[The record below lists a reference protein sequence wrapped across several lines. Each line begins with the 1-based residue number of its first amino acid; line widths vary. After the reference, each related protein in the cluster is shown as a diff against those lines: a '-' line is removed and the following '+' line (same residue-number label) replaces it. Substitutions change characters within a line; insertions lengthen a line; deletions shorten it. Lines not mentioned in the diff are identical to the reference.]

1 MEDCSDDDRANPRRL
16 PRDIVS
22 DGMPG
27 GGGLCSWV
35 GEVEWDCTGVV
46 YSEELAE
53 ISLLGLPPPLNL
65 LIVVCITRRASK
77 VEEKGS
83 PSSSSE
89 ALEILSK
96 MARRGSILLCATL
109 RKGGD
114 RQ

>member
-1 MEDCSDDDRANPRRL
+1 MEDFSEDDKANPRRL
-16 PRDIVS
+16 PRDMVS
-22 DGMPG
+22 DGIGMPG

-65 LIVVCITRRASK
+65 LIVVCITRRASN

-83 PSSSSE
+83 PSSSSA
-89 ALEILSK
+89 ALEI
-96 MARRGSILLCATL
+96 
-109 RKGGD
+109 
-114 RQ
+114 

>member
-1 MEDCSDDDRANPRRL
+1 MEDCSEDDRANPRRL
-16 PRDIVS
+16 PRDMVS
-22 DGMPG
+22 DGIGMPG

-65 LIVVCITRRASK
+65 LIVVCITRRASN

-83 PSSSSE
+83 PSSSS
-89 ALEILSK
+89 ATLEI
-96 MARRGSILLCATL
+96 
-109 RKGGD
+109 
-114 RQ
+114 